1 MLRAREVCCK
11 SSVSFASPSVV
22 LHIQQALMTW
32 PQGLAGDVWVK
43 NFSDPHW
50 RLSMQNSKSQN
61 LKVDSKGNGEL
72 TLSRSLTAAIWTTCT
87 CSREVLLRRE
97 QWIAKTQTWWNKGM
111 NKWISNSECD
121 TVEFSLAIFLNWWK
135 PEWARDLMWAS
146 KRKAESSYTKISHR

>member
-1 MLRAREVCCK
+1 MSCSERER
-11 SSVSFASPSVV
+11 SVAKALSPLVVVV

-72 TLSRSLTAAIWTTCT
+72 TLSRSLTAAI
-87 CSREVLLRRE
+87 
-97 QWIAKTQTWWNKGM
+97 
-111 NKWISNSECD
+111 
-121 TVEFSLAIFLNWWK
+121 
-135 PEWARDLMWAS
+135 
-146 KRKAESSYTKISHR
+146 